1 MQVNNYR
8 MNFSVVL
15 MNKNCVQ
22 KCSSSPKITVR
33 VGYCE
38 FRHKIVN
45 FDKKRSVP
53 KEILSEVEV
62 SVVKMIFIT
71 RDDCTYIVKSTPLR
85 ASTGSFQHFADILQ
99 TY

>member
-22 KCSSSPKITVR
+22 KCNLSKIN
-33 VGYCE
+33 VGVGNCAFHYNV
-38 FRHKIVN
+38 VN

-53 KEILSEVEV
+53 KEIPSEVEV
-62 SVVKMIFIT
+62 SVVQMIVIT
-71 RDDCTYIVKSTPLR
+71 RDDC
-85 ASTGSFQHFADILQ
+85 ILNKQ
-99 TY
+99 